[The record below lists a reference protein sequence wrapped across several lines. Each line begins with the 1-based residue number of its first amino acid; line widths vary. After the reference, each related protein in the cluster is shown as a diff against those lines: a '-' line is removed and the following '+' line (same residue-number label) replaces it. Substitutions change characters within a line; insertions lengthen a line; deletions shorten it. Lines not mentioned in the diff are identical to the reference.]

1 MKIIVG
7 GAGSVGRSIIGYL
20 SRGSNDIV
28 VVDTNQERLN
38 EISREFDIQPV
49 LGSISYPEVQ
59 EKIGADKADIFIAA
73 TSNDEVNLVAC
84 QVAYSLFNVPKRIAR
99 VDSDY
104 FLNPMWNTLYN
115 EKSLPIDL
123 VISPDNEIAEAILR
137 IIDIPGAKEVYPL
150 ADEKLLLV
158 GFKCNKNCQLYNF
171 RIADIYENFKETP
184 FHILQIM
191 RDGQNF
197 YPKSDE
203 VLKCDDE
210 IYMLARRD
218 DIISLMHDFGVEQKL
233 NENIVIFGGNAIA
246 YDLAKNLEEND
257 NVLSCKII
265 TNNSVAAARLADHLD
280 KTVVINGEMMSDVI
294 LKDAGI
300 DSADI
305 TVAVT
310 EQDKD
315 NLLVSLLAK
324 HNHICST
331 ISLVNSRAY
340 DSLID
345 NIGDNIIV
353 DRSAVTISKILQ
365 DIRKTGLSNAYSLG
379 RGFGE
384 IWEIKLKED
393 QPVTGKKISELL
405 IPDKCRVAAVVRGDN
420 VIFPTKDDV
429 LESDDVVVIF
439 VAPFSIKKMEQVFGY

>member
-20 SRGSNDIV
+20 SRANNDIV
-28 VVDTNQERLN
+28 VVDINQEKLN
-38 EISREFDIQPV
+38 EISREFDVQPV
-49 LGSISYPEVQ
+49 LGSISHPDIQ
-59 EKIGADKADIFIAA
+59 EKIGADTADILISA
-73 TSNDEVNLVAC
+73 TANDEVNLVAC

-99 VDSDY
+99 IDSEY
-104 FLNPMWNTLYN
+104 FLNPMWNILYN

-137 IIDIPGAKEVYPL
+137 VIDIPGTKEVYSL
-150 ADEKLLLV
+150 ADDKVYLV
-158 GFKCNKNCQLYNF
+158 SFKCNSNCQLYNF
-171 RIADIYENFKETP
+171 SISDVYENFKDIR
-184 FHILQIM
+184 FHIVQIL

-197 YPKSDE
+197 YPKPDE
-203 VLKCDDE
+203 MLKCNDE
-210 IYMLARRD
+210 IYMLAGKG
-218 DIISLMHDFGVEQKL
+218 DILSLLHNFGVEQKI

-246 YDLAKNLEEND
+246 YDLARKLEEND
-257 NVLSCKII
+257 NIVSCKII
-265 TNNSVAAARLADHLD
+265 TNNTKAAVKLAESLD
-280 KTVVINGEMMSDVI
+280 KTVVIQGEMMSDVI

-305 TVAVT
+305 TIAVT

-315 NLLVSLLAK
+315 NLLVSLLAR

-331 ISLVNSRAY
+331 VSLVNSRAY

-345 NIGDNIIV
+345 NIGDNIII

-365 DIRKTGLSNAYSLG
+365 DIRKAGLSNAYSLG

-393 QPVTGKKISELL
+393 QPVTGRKLSDLS
-405 IPDKCRVAAVVRGDN
+405 IPDRCKIAMIVRDEQILLPDASIVLN
-420 VIFPTKDDV
+420 QDDIVIM
-429 LESDDVVVIF
+429 F
-439 VAPFSIKKMEQVFGY
+439 VSPLGIKKMEQIFAY